1 MKAYIETNS
10 RYGDGYQVRVEDGG
24 KQDVIDMSRY
34 KLRDAVRMAKHAAGI
49 IKGGDVPWDEMRG
62 ILVLDRDSIVE
73 NRGRDWMSRKM
84 ADALLAASEKGDTD
98 ADTSERTRKQGVHLQ
113 EDP

>member
-1 MKAYIETNS
+1 MKAYIETNR
-10 RYGDGYQVRVEDGG
+10 RYGGGYQVRFENGG
-24 KQDVIDMSRY
+24 EQGVIDWNRY
-34 KLRDAVRMAKHAAGI
+34 KLRDAVRIAKRVAGV
-49 IKGGDVPWDEMRG
+49 IKGVDVPWDEMRR

-98 ADTSERTRKQGVHLQ
+98 ADTS
-113 EDP
+113 